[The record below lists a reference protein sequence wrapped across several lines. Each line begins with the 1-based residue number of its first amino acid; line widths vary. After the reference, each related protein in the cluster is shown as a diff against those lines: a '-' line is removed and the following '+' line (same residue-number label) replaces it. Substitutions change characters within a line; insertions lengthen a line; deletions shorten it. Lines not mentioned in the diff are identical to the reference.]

1 MSTLAAPPRRGPSRP
16 NRRRGVGRAL
26 VGLVGELLITAG
38 VLLGLFVVWQL
49 WWTDVQAER
58 EHARILAGLDWPDPG
73 SVAPLDGGDGQGPA
87 GEGSAAEGEAPPAI
101 ASPQTG
107 EPPVAAEPAVGT
119 VFAQLYVPR
128 FGSEYLEPIAQGIDK
143 ERVLDR
149 MGIGHYP
156 GTAMPGQLGNFA
168 MAGHRTTYGRP
179 FHQIAELETGD
190 PIVVRTVDT
199 WYVYRVSDR
208 QVVSPWQVEVVSAV
222 PGVKPGEA
230 LPELTERYLTMTA
243 CHPLYSAAQRYVIH
257 AILDYWAPVSA
268 GVPGEL
274 VEAGVVAGGA

>member
-1 MSTLAAPPRRGPSRP
+1 MSAVAAPPRPGSSRP
-16 NRRRGVGRAL
+16 HRRRGVGSAL

-58 EHARILAGLDWPDPG
+58 QHAQILAGLDWPEP
-73 SVAPLDGGDGQGPA
+73 GPA
-87 GEGSAAEGEAPPAI
+87 DEKEAPAPII
-101 ASPQTG
+101 APPHRG

-128 FGSEYLEPIAQGIDK
+128 FGAGYVEPIAQGIDK
-143 ERVLDR
+143 ERILDR

-156 GTAMPGQLGNFA
+156 GTAMPGDLGNFA
-168 MAGHRTTYGRP
+168 TAGHRTTYGRP
-179 FHQIAELETGD
+179 FHQVAELEPGD

-199 WYVYRVSDR
+199 WYVYRVSDQR
-208 QVVSPWQVEVVSAV
+208 IVWPWQVEVVSAV
-222 PGVKPGEA
+222 PGVKPGEP

-243 CHPLYSAAQRYVIH
+243 CHPLYSAAQRYVVH

-268 GVPGEL
+268 GVPAEL
-274 VEAGVVAGGA
+274 VEAGVDVEGA